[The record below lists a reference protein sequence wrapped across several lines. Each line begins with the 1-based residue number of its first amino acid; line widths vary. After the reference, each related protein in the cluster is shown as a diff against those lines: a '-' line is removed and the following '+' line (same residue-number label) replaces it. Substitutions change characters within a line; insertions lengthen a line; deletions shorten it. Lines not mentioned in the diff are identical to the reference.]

1 MTERIGYLKEA
12 QQERYNLKRGWFV
25 RAYRIVDEDG
35 DDIIQPWSNTKKEA
49 RETAK
54 ALGIKL
60 INWDAKP

>member
-60 INWDAKP
+60 VNWDAKS

>member
-1 MTERIGYLKEA
+1 MAERIGYLKETR
-12 QQERYNLKRGWFV
+12 QERYNLKRGWFV

-35 DDIIQPWSNTKKEA
+35 NDIIQPWSNTKKEA

-60 INWDAKP
+60 VNWDAKS

>member
-1 MTERIGYLKEA
+1 M
-12 QQERYNLKRGWFV
+12 
-25 RAYRIVDEDG
+25 IVDEDG
-35 DDIIQPWSNTKKEA
+35 NDIIQPWSNTKKEA